1 MCTPHREHT
10 NIFHAVRGR
19 PSSHGHAVES
29 ARSKL
34 CADRP
39 PYTQICEQ
47 RGPFAQVNCEW
58 TYSSCGHPSASAS
71 FHRVVRLAW
80 RTRAPGPSA
89 SRSCPSSSPPKSF
102 GALDDARPVSSHQP
116 HRAVSATNPCSTPPE
131 HAHDASHLS
140 PARKH
145 RLTAARMS
153 SPLVRGRCAHEG
165 VNDRRR
171 DLPW

>member
-1 MCTPHREHT
+1 MLVANLLSATAHTLAIDEMEDGGLAIRLDTSIGRLVSTISARIDDLVMNRDPVTDGALRQTRGMCTPHREHT

-58 TYSSCGHPSASAS
+58 TYSSCGRPSASAS

-80 RTRAPGPSA
+80 RTRARGPSA
-89 SRSCPSSSPPKSF
+89 SRSSPSSSPPKSF
-102 GALDDARPVSSHQP
+102 GALDDAR
-116 HRAVSATNPCSTPPE
+116 
-131 HAHDASHLS
+131 
-140 PARKH
+140 
-145 RLTAARMS
+145 
-153 SPLVRGRCAHEG
+153 GR
-165 VNDRRR
+165 
-171 DLPW
+171 